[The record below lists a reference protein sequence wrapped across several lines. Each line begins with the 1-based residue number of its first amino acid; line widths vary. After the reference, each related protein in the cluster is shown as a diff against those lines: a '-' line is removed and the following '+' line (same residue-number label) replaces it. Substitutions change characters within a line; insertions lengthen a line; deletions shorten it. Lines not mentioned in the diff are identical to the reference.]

1 MAPVRNARVIFNSIP
16 SDYPEPG
23 KTTVYDDKNTIDIE
37 NARLDGGFILKT
49 LVLSIDPYMRGRM
62 RPPEVESYV
71 PAFTLGEPLTS
82 HGVGVVIRSD
92 NQGIKKGDHLYGFL
106 PHEEYSIHRSVEG
119 LRLLVN
125 AEKLPWSTYVGA
137 AGMPGKTAYMAW
149 KEYSRA
155 KRGEIVFV
163 TSGGGPVGS
172 LVIQLA
178 NMGGLKVISSAG
190 SEEKVQFMKKIG
202 ADVAFNY
209 KTTSTED
216 VLKKEGPIDIYWDN
230 VGGDSLDAALAASKI
245 GARFLECGMISGYN
259 EGGKPVKNL
268 MNLVANS
275 LVMYGFI
282 VFRLEKKYDDEFY
295 EKIPHMLARGDLKF
309 TEEIWRGLD
318 KVGEAILAVQKGQN
332 KAKVVIQVA
341 DE

>member
-1 MAPVRNARVIFNSIP
+1 MAPNIP
-16 SDYPEPG
+16 SPE
-23 KTTVYDDKNTIDIE
+23 KTTVYDDKPTIDID
-37 NARLDGGFILKT
+37 NVRLNGGFILKT

-62 RPPEVESYV
+62 RPAEVESYV
-71 PAFTLGEPLTS
+71 PAFKLGEPLES
-82 HGVGVVIRSD
+82 HGVGVVIRSE
-92 NQGIKKGDHLYGFL
+92 NQGVKKGDHIYGFL
-106 PHEEYSIHRSVEG
+106 THEEYSIHRSIEQF
-119 LRLLVN
+119 RLLVN
-125 AEKLPWSTYVGA
+125 AENLPWSAYLGA
-137 AGMPGKTAYMAW
+137 AGMPGKTAYMGW

-178 NMGGLKVISSAG
+178 NLGGLKVIASAG
-190 SEEKVQFMKKIG
+190 SEEKVVFMKKIG

-209 KTTSTED
+209 KTTNTEE

-230 VGGDSLDAALAASKI
+230 VGGDSLDAALAASKV
-245 GARFLECGMISGYN
+245 GGRFLECGMISGYN

-268 MNLVANS
+268 MNLISNS

-282 VFRLEKKYDDEFY
+282 VFRLEPKYDEEFY
-295 EKIPHMLARGDLKF
+295 QKIPHMLARGDLKF

-318 KVGEAILAVQKGQN
+318 KVGDAILTVQKGQN
-332 KAKVVIQVA
+332 KAKMVIQVA
-341 DE
+341 DEV